1 MCHSRHHHLLGLL
14 VDPEPRQVGP
24 SDFGRFQVQQ
34 HVYVVGNVVKASK
47 TASTPS
53 LTPTSSAPTPDDVF
67 TEESPMSQKPKK
79 QKVAESQLGGGGSK
93 SVTPE
98 AGSRK
103 TPSNGGGALTTAKK
117 GASKSPKGGS
127 IQKVQIGSL
136 GIFTPSQGQTGE
148 GNNLILN

>member
-14 VDPEPRQVGP
+14 VDPKPRQVGP

-67 TEESPMSQKPKK
+67 TEESPVSQKPKK

-103 TPSNGGGALTTAKK
+103 TQSSGGGAISRAKK
-117 GASKSPKGGS
+117 GSSKSQKEAAFKRFRSAASAYSRRVKVRQPK
-127 IQKVQIGSL
+127 
-136 GIFTPSQGQTGE
+136 E
-148 GNNLILN
+148 LI

>member
-1 MCHSRHHHLLGLL
+1 M
-14 VDPEPRQVGP
+14 
-24 SDFGRFQVQQ
+24 
-34 HVYVVGNVVKASK
+34 YVVGKVAKAGK

-53 LTPTSSAPTPDDVF
+53 LTPSSSAPTPDDLV

-79 QKVAESQLGGGGSK
+79 QKVAETQLGGGGRK

-103 TPSNGGGALTTAKK
+103 TPSNGGGALTIAEK

-136 GIFTPSQGQTGE
+136 GIFTPSQGPTAE
-148 GNNLILN
+148 GINLILN